1 MPQQKSLFESD
12 EDIAPSQSTEL
23 AITAQ
28 KLGPEQRLF
37 NQLLDKI
44 EQQNKA
50 LQSLNTLAETHDK
63 ERQAKLAP
71 LRTQVVALQEKLV
84 LFLDQRLQTPK
95 GLSLR
100 ACEDIE
106 ELIGLLLDDVLT
118 HGEPSA
124 QMQALADRYFGAED
138 DTLEDGLEDGLDLES
153 SSELNKAM
161 AQAMGVEVDAEGL
174 LSTDDMI
181 EALMRKMQADEDA
194 ALHAHEARQAKR
206 KKSPKQKLAEQEQLD
221 AHSALRSIYRKLVS
235 ALHPDRESDPAE
247 RTRKTALMV
256 RVNAA
261 NDSKDLLAL
270 LRLQLEIAQIDPSSV
285 AGMADDKLRGFNR
298 MLKEQLKNLQAEYQD
313 IMGRMRMVFD
323 LGYDNVTP
331 KAMVNALRS
340 QTQHLQ
346 SMLEGLKHDLALIQ
360 DDKALKKWVKVQISL
375 VDSPDYF

>member
-1 MPQQKSLFESD
+1 
-12 EDIAPSQSTEL
+12 
-23 AITAQ
+23 
-28 KLGPEQRLF
+28 
-37 NQLLDKI
+37 
-44 EQQNKA
+44 
-50 LQSLNTLAETHDK
+50 
-63 ERQAKLAP
+63 
-71 LRTQVVALQEKLV
+71 
-84 LFLDQRLQTPK
+84 
-95 GLSLR
+95 
-100 ACEDIE
+100 
-106 ELIGLLLDDVLT
+106 
-118 HGEPSA
+118 
-124 QMQALADRYFGAED
+124 
-138 DTLEDGLEDGLDLES
+138 
-153 SSELNKAM
+153 
-161 AQAMGVEVDAEGL
+161 
-174 LSTDDMI
+174 
-181 EALMRKMQADEDA
+181 
-194 ALHAHEARQAKR
+194 
-206 KKSPKQKLAEQEQLD
+206 
-221 AHSALRSIYRKLVS
+221 VS

-270 LRLQLEIAQIDPSSV
+270 LRLQLEIDQIDPSSV